1 MRTELQLTEAELLCC
16 SRQANHSSFL
26 DANYLQNKRNVYVQV
41 EILF

>member
-1 MRTELQLTEAELLCC
+1 MRTELQLTEAELLC

-26 DANYLQNKRNVYVQV
+26 DVNYLQNKRNVYVQV